1 MKTIIVL
8 LLLLLSLCSPALAE
22 NYPLEIIQ
30 PRGGLTTT
38 NRFYKAYPGLVYNVR
53 AAVIGGTFPY
63 IYELTQSP
71 QGMTINATT
80 GEITWTN
87 PAEAGSPHTITLR
100 VTDQENT
107 QQTVTWTIT
116 VTTSGVRFLD
126 AINGSNNA
134 ARGGTG
140 TGTISNPWKDMQDFY
155 GGPTNITDG
164 TAAKA
169 NATYSGEFIYFR
181 QGTYLANA
189 MAIEAGERVSFLGNN
204 KPQVWLAYPGETP
217 VIETA
222 GVAAP
227 LFFGNSGADN
237 IFFSGITF
245 SATGG
250 SKKILHIRAGANN
263 VTLYKNVFNG
273 NNFTGVTGQND
284 SLVFI
289 MRSGDSG
296 SRWSIQDNTAG
307 GVLGNGYWL
316 LGYNASRVLIES
328 NWVSNVSGH
337 SIGPK
342 EGTAMWFIRGNR
354 LTDNSSYG
362 VNIQYSDTSGI
373 QSGDIEVSYN
383 YIKMPGHD
391 AVALN
396 TNHTINGKPIYVFRN
411 TIIGNAVATKATE
424 TNGPFYF
431 HNNVIINDVS
441 GDKITRTAIIAPQRL
456 VIGNNLGG
464 VAADNIVDAN
474 GLLTP
479 AYASYLGTH
488 GWQIDGS
495 CTPTNGGVEICGDG
509 IDQDCSGADL
519 VCDITPPTCSEFALQ
534 SPVESLSVPV
544 STLACSDAVSVTGY
558 YWSESSNPPAIGATW
573 QSAPATITVGGLGLR
588 TVYLWARDAAGN
600 ISASRQATVQVN
612 EGAAGPLSGAMRMG
626 ISGKVKVTPAG
637 LGVLKFTP

>member
-1 MKTIIVL
+1 MDIKNMIKTLCVGMVSVL
-8 LLLLLSLCSPALAE
+8 VLAGFAAPGFAMTA

-30 PRGGLTTT
+30 PREGLDTK
-38 NRFYKAYPGLVYNVR
+38 NRFYKAYPGLEYNVR
-53 AAVIGGTFPY
+53 LAVIGGVYPY
-63 IYELTQSP
+63 RFELVNGP
-71 QGMTINATT
+71 EGMTIDGNR
-80 GEITWTN
+80 GEITWPKP
-87 PAEAGSPHTITLR
+87 PASGIPYPVSVR
-100 VTDQENT
+100 VTDTNRS
-107 QQTVTWTIT
+107 QQNVSWTIT

-289 MRSGDSG
+289 PRSGDSG

-354 LTDNSSYG
+354 LTDNSSHG

-373 QSGDIEVSYN
+373 KSGDIEVSYN

-391 AVALN
+391 SVALN
-396 TNHTINGKPIYVFRN
+396 TNHTSVGKPIYVFRN
-411 TIIGNAVATKATE
+411 TIIGKASVIKVTAI
-424 TNGPFYF
+424 NGPFNF
-431 HNNVIINDVS
+431 SNNIIINDS
-441 GDKITRTAIIAPQRL
+441 TTSDKITRTNIDDPSR
-456 VIGNNLGG
+456 VISTDNLAGNASSG
-464 VAADNIVDAN
+464 IVDAN
-474 GLLTP
+474 GNLTSK
-479 AYASYLGTH
+479 YLSYLGTH
-488 GWQIDGS
+488 GHQIG
-495 CTPTNGGVEICGDG
+495 TATG
-509 IDQDCSGADL
+509 
-519 VCDITPPTCSEFALQ
+519 PPTAQ
-534 SPVESLSVPV
+534 
-544 STLACSDAVSVTGY
+544 
-558 YWSESSNPPAIGATW
+558 
-573 QSAPATITVGGLGLR
+573 APASPSGLKL
-588 TVYLWARDAAGN
+588 
-600 ISASRQATVQVN
+600 VN
-612 EGAAGPLSGAMRMG
+612 
-626 ISGKVKVTPAG
+626 
-637 LGVLKFTP
+637 